1 MLKNR
6 TFGILSII
14 VGIIVNNLAYL
25 IDLFRDTH
33 SGYIYLGSN
42 GILVAVVG
50 VILILLGTF
59 VLMRL
64 DPRSS

>member
-6 TFGILSII
+6 TFGILSI
-14 VGIIVNNLAYL
+14 VAGIIVNNVAYL
-25 IDLFRDTH
+25 VDVMRDTH

-50 VILILLGTF
+50 VILIVLGTF
-59 VLMRL
+59 VLTRL
-64 DPRSS
+64 DARSI